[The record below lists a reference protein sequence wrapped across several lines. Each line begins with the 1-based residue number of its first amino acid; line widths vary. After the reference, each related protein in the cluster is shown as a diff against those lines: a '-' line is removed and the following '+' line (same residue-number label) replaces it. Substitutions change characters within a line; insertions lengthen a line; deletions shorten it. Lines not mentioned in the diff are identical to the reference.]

1 MSLSSSSEV
10 HSPKINCPHQLQ
22 HTVILKQHSID
33 HAYLLTVLKIDN
45 CKLGP
50 QFPPWIQTQKQL
62 ASLSLS
68 NASISGVVSSVF
80 HILSSNVIYL
90 DLSSNCLKGRIP
102 LSICQMKDL
111 TYLSFSN
118 NQLTHEIPQC
128 LWDLQYLETVD
139 LENNFLSGGIP
150 SFKSNSSQLIS
161 LHLSKNKLSGELP
174 PSMKSC
180 RRLITLDLGENKFSG
195 RIPKWIG
202 ENLTFLMFLI
212 LRSNMFEG
220 NIPPQLS
227 LLSELQVLDLS
238 QNNLSGKIPESFG
251 NFSAMAVAN
260 KTNKFIFRDL
270 RFGHFESI
278 WVLWK
283 GSQYEYSST
292 ISLVININLAGND
305 LHGEIP
311 KGITHLFGLQ
321 SLNLSKNH
329 LMGTIPENISDMRWL
344 ESLDLSWNRL
354 SGMIPHTLSYMTS
367 LNHLNLSYN
376 NFSGRIPLGRQLDT
390 INDSS
395 IYMGNPLLCGPP
407 LLNQCP
413 QDEIFPDSQLFSNGD
428 KEAKDEL
435 EIQLFFIS
443 MGPGFVVGLW
453 VVCGILLFK
462 RSWRVAY
469 YNFFNDMGDRL
480 YVAIERKLVKFK
492 KNKGLQGNRGLPST
506 PKHVLHPRAL
516 PSHESS

>member
-1 MSLSSSSEV
+1 
-10 HSPKINCPHQLQ
+10 
-22 HTVILKQHSID
+22 
-33 HAYLLTVLKIDN
+33 
-45 CKLGP
+45 
-50 QFPPWIQTQKQL
+50 
-62 ASLSLS
+62 
-68 NASISGVVSSVF
+68 
-80 HILSSNVIYL
+80 
-90 DLSSNCLKGRIP
+90 
-102 LSICQMKDL
+102 MKDL
-111 TYLSFSN
+111 VYLSFSN

-128 LWDLQYLETVD
+128 LWDLQYLDTVD

-150 SFKSNSSQLIS
+150 SSKSSLSQLTS

-180 RRLITLDLGENKFSG
+180 TGLITLDLGENKFSG

-202 ENLTFLMFLI
+202 ENLTSLMFLI
-212 LRSNMFEG
+212 LRSNMFQG

-251 NFSAMAVAN
+251 NFSAMAIVN
-260 KTNKFIFRDL
+260 KTKEFIYSDMQ
-270 RFGHFESI
+270 FGHLESI

-292 ISLVININLAGND
+292 ISLVININLSGND

-311 KGITHLFGLQ
+311 EGITHLFGLQ
-321 SLNLSKNH
+321 SLNLSRNR
-329 LMGTIPENISDMRWL
+329 LTGTIPEDINNLQRI
-344 ESLDLSWNRL
+344 ESLDLSWNQL
-354 SGMIPHTLSYMTS
+354 SGAIPHSFSYLTFLS
-367 LNHLNLSYN
+367 HLNLSHN
-376 NFSGRIPLGRQLDT
+376 NFLGRIPSSNQLDT

-413 QDEIFPDSQLFSNGD
+413 RDEIFPDSQPLSDGD
-428 KEAKDEL
+428 REAKDEL
-435 EIQLFFIS
+435 EIQLFLIC
-443 MGPGFVVGLW
+443 MGPGFVVGFW

-469 YNFFNDMGDRL
+469 YSFFDDMGDRL
-480 YVAIERKLVKFK
+480 YVVVARKLAKFK
-492 KNKGLQGNRGLPST
+492 KNKGLQGNRGLSST

-516 PSHESS
+516 PDHKSS